1 MSYCQSSRFNYL
13 PCSQSQKMSIGMV
26 VGSFDKPRSRST
38 KDAEVSITHA
48 EREASGHVGPNMKQE
63 FMSFRT
69 VNACGDHAQDGPAMI
84 KTSQLNDH
92 ALINGNNHVYKQAY
106 TSSVVSFREKQT
118 RHPFHLIPNQAVLQ
132 PVTGEKIETG
142 GTVSRK
148 EGKKNSV
155 AERHGE
161 FSCGDEQQVSMPVK
175 DMLHGQPDKMENRC
189 KETLRMKLQ
198 EILGTI
204 PSVDKK
210 CDHSRMGEVVAN
222 EVMQVQNKDDAQFKH
237 KQNSDTIE
245 TDSEKADKT
254 IRRPVTCL
262 LARKKAPTKSRS
274 VNLKTKSLSRDNEEH
289 QSSHAF
295 SFGEKYVPLKSSGE
309 NLCRSRTEM
318 LENVKQSC
326 GIRPDDM
333 IHDIVDVVNIQRV
346 MTGDKTVQPAG
357 ELSLEGRMMC
367 PQHGHQY
374 ENHEP
379 EAAMQNNNFHC
390 SPVIKEKDQL
400 QNVECPISPE
410 VPNHQ
415 KSSSCQSPVDD
426 NDNSDSP
433 FLKMAKTVHNSLMS
447 HQLRRFV
454 QEEGGNATYEFKYS
468 PATEDNTGSRDDE
481 DTFNTI
487 PEPLTTENAKNG
499 LLSSEGRVFESSEVV
514 LSAEK
519 VYPNDV
525 YASPKIGVAKKL
537 LLFQTKRHCSSG
549 VDHSNSSP
557 AVQSPEASESSDD
570 ELLEP
575 LEKGDEDE
583 FARVVSLLGLA
594 LERVKTKM
602 MSATNK
608 RCSDILV
615 SAAEEIH
622 LQLCNAESQIQT
634 DSGRLTSLSK
644 LKRKHLE
651 TRFQEQQ
658 EHLKVIYD
666 KFRKE
671 IHQYIQDC
679 RGALEELEAEC
690 AELKGAIER
699 QNISQR
705 KLLLQAEAAVETQLN
720 DAQRQ
725 IAFVHQLGR
734 QKMLKLKVAIAECLK
749 DGVSS

>member
-1 MSYCQSSRFNYL
+1 
-13 PCSQSQKMSIGMV
+13 MSIGMV
-26 VGSFDKPRSRST
+26 VDLFEKPRPRST

-48 EREASGHVGPNMKQE
+48 EREASGHAAPNMKKD
-63 FMSFRT
+63 FMSFGT

-84 KTSQLNDH
+84 KTSQLNDNS
-92 ALINGNNHVYKQAY
+92 LINDNNHVYKQAS

-132 PVTGEKIETG
+132 PVTGEKIENGCTG
-142 GTVSRK
+142 SRR

-155 AERHGE
+155 AERYGE
-161 FSCGDEQQVSMPVK
+161 FACGGEPEVSRPVI
-175 DMLHGQPDKMENRC
+175 DMLHEQPDKMENTC

-198 EILGTI
+198 EILGAI

-210 CDHSRMGEVVAN
+210 CDNSRTGEVVAN
-222 EVMQVQNKDDAQFKH
+222 EVMQVQTDKGDAQFKH

-262 LARKKAPTKSRS
+262 LARKRAPAKLRS
-274 VNLKTKSLSRDNEEH
+274 VNLKTKSLSCDNEEH

-295 SFGEKYVPLKSSGE
+295 SFVEKYVPLKSSGQ
-309 NLCRSRTEM
+309 NLCCSRTEM

-326 GIRPDDM
+326 GVRPDDM
-333 IHDIVDVVNIQRV
+333 THDIVDVINIQRV
-346 MTGDKTVQPAG
+346 ITGDKTEQP
-357 ELSLEGRMMC
+357 EEEMSLEGRMMSS
-367 PQHGHQY
+367 QHGHQY
-374 ENHEP
+374 ENLEP
-379 EAAMQNNNFHC
+379 EAAMQNKNFHC

-410 VPNHQ
+410 VPDHQ
-415 KSSSCQSPVDD
+415 KSLSSQSPVDD
-426 NDNSDSP
+426 NDNLDSP

-447 HQLRRFV
+447 HQLHRFV
-454 QEEGGNATYEFKYS
+454 HEEGANVTYEFKYS
-468 PATEDNTGSRDDE
+468 PATEDNTGSSDDE
-481 DTFNTI
+481 DTYNTI
-487 PEPLTTENAKNG
+487 PEPLATENAKNG
-499 LLSSEGRVFESSEVV
+499 LLSPEGRLFESSGEV

-525 YASPKIGVAKKL
+525 YASPEIGVAKKP

-549 VDHSNSSP
+549 VDHSNSNP

-570 ELLEP
+570 GLLDP
-575 LEKGDEDE
+575 LENGDEDE

-594 LERVKTKM
+594 LERVKAKM

-615 SAAEEIH
+615 YAAEEIH

-634 DSGRLTSLSK
+634 DSGRIASLSK

-651 TRFQEQQ
+651 TRLQEQQ

-666 KFRKE
+666 KFREE
-671 IHQYIQDC
+671 IHQYIQDS
-679 RGALEELEAEC
+679 RGALEELEAEH

-705 KLLLQAEAAVETQLN
+705 KLLLQAEAAVESQLN
-720 DAQRQ
+720 DAHRQ

-749 DGVSS
+749 DGISS

>member
-1 MSYCQSSRFNYL
+1 MSYCRSSRFNYL

-26 VGSFDKPRSRST
+26 VDSFDKPRFRST

-48 EREASGHVGPNMKQE
+48 EREASGHVGPNMKKN
-63 FMSFRT
+63 FMSFGT
-69 VNACGDHAQDGPAMI
+69 VNAAQDCPAMI
-84 KTSQLNDH
+84 KTSQLNDN
-92 ALINGNNHVYKQAY
+92 ALINDNNHVYKQAS

-118 RHPFHLIPNQAVLQ
+118 RHPFHLIPNQTVLQ

-155 AERHGE
+155 AERYGE
-161 FSCGDEQQVSMPVK
+161 FACGDEQEVSMPVK
-175 DMLHGQPDKMENRC
+175 DMLHEQPDKMENRC

-210 CDHSRMGEVVAN
+210 CDNSRTGEVVAN
-222 EVMQVQNKDDAQFKH
+222 EVMQVQTDGGDAQFKH

-262 LARKKAPTKSRS
+262 LARKRAPAKSRS
-274 VNLKTKSLSRDNEEH
+274 VNLKTKSLLRDNEEH
-289 QSSHAF
+289 QSSHVF
-295 SFGEKYVPLKSSGE
+295 SFVEKYMPLKSSGE

-318 LENVKQSC
+318 LENVKQSS
-326 GIRPDDM
+326 GVRPDDM
-333 IHDIVDVVNIQRV
+333 THDIVDVVNIQRV
-346 MTGDKTVQPAG
+346 ITGDKTVQPEE
-357 ELSLEGRMMC
+357 ELLLEGRMMS

-374 ENHEP
+374 ENLEP
-379 EAAMQNNNFHC
+379 EAAMQNKNFHC

-400 QNVECPISPE
+400 QNVECPVSPE
-410 VPNHQ
+410 VPDHQ
-415 KSSSCQSPVDD
+415 KSLSSQSPVDD
-426 NDNSDSP
+426 NDNLDSP
-433 FLKMAKTVHNSLMS
+433 FLKMAKTVHNSLVS
-447 HQLRRFV
+447 HQLHRFV
-454 QEEGGNATYEFKYS
+454 QEEGANVTYEFKFS
-468 PATEDNTGSRDDE
+468 PATEDNTGSSDEE
-481 DTFNTI
+481 DTYNTI
-487 PEPLTTENAKNG
+487 PEPLATENAKNG
-499 LLSSEGRVFESSEVV
+499 LLSPEGRVFDSSEEV

-519 VYPNDV
+519 E
-525 YASPKIGVAKKL
+525 IGVAKKP

-557 AVQSPEASESSDD
+557 AVQSPEASESSND

-575 LEKGDEDE
+575 LENGDEDE

-622 LQLCNAESQIQT
+622 LQLYNAESQIQT
-634 DSGRLTSLSK
+634 DSWFCWYVRGRLTSLSK

-651 TRFQEQQ
+651 TRLQEQQ

-671 IHQYIQDC
+671 IHQYIQDS
-679 RGALEELEAEC
+679 RGALEQLEAEH

-699 QNISQR
+699 RS
-705 KLLLQAEAAVETQLN
+705 T
-720 DAQRQ
+720 
-725 IAFVHQLGR
+725 
-734 QKMLKLKVAIAECLK
+734 
-749 DGVSS
+749 